1 MVKLGRFFALPPA
14 ERNLLLQSAVLLPLM
29 ALGLR
34 LYGFQRWFARLD
46 RSANKPT
53 LLSSPE
59 FRPSALRGQVPP
71 SSPSQSSLL
80 SPQSSLLI
88 AKRTA
93 ALVLLTTRYTPFH
106 ATCLHRSLTLWWLL
120 RRQGIPGDLRI
131 GVRHQNGLFEAHAWV
146 EYQSTVLN
154 DTPDVNQRFAAF
166 DQVIAPP
173 GLKFH

>member
-1 MVKLGRFFALPPA
+1 MIRRFFALPPA
-14 ERNLLLQSAVLLPLM
+14 ERYLLLQSAALLPLM

-34 LYGFQRWFARLD
+34 LYGFQRWFARLNH
-46 RSANKPT
+46 SAH
-53 LLSSPE
+53 LQS
-59 FRPSALRGQVPP
+59 SALSPH
-71 SSPSQSSLL
+71 SSV
-80 SPQSSLLI
+80 LI

-93 ALVLLTTRYTPFH
+93 ALVRLTTRYTPFH

-131 GVRHQNGLFEAHAWV
+131 GVRRQDGRFEAHAWV

-166 DQVIAPP
+166 DEVIVPP
-173 GLKFH
+173 GVKFN

>member
-1 MVKLGRFFALPPA
+1 MAKIGRFFALPLA
-14 ERNLLLQSAVLLPLM
+14 SRNLLLQSAVLLPLM

-46 RSANKPT
+46 RSANPK
-53 LLSSPE
+53 SKISN
-59 FRPSALRGQVPP
+59 
-71 SSPSQSSLL
+71 
-80 SPQSSLLI
+80 PQSQ
-88 AKRTA
+88 AHRTA
-93 ALVLLTTRYTPFH
+93 ALVRLATRYTPFH

-131 GVRHQNGLFEAHAWV
+131 GVRRQDGRFEAHAWV

-166 DQVIAPP
+166 DEVIAPP
-173 GLKFH
+173 GLKFR